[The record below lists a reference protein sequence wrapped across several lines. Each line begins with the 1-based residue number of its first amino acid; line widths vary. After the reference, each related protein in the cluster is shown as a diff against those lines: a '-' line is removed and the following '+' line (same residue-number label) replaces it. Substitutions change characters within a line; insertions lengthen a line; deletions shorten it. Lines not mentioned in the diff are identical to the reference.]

1 MFGTRGLLHAH
12 GFARQC
18 AGDEYRFT
26 GLHMLVWPAGHATT
40 IVDQVGDVQRLRG
53 VIETGHGKKCKRMA
67 AYCRRLAAPFREFG
81 HNGYPWR
88 FATPDCS
95 YARVDQPA

>member
-1 MFGTRGLLHAH
+1 MLHAH
-12 GFARQC
+12 GFARQRTADKDSL
-18 AGDEYRFT
+18 AGLRMP
-26 GLHMLVWPAGHATT
+26 LRPARNAAA

-53 VIETGHGKKCKRMA
+53 VIETGHGKECKRMA